1 MIKKYI
7 KAVCFVSIFATFV
20 FAKKDQSQIQ
30 TKQLDPNTTIMLNSN
45 ETPDDFDPDVF
56 VGEGN
61 KEPEPV
67 EQNQQNKQE
76 NQEEQEQI
84 PINDF
89 TNFDDISIEIPNVK
103 TLYLGVQYTN
113 PSFGLSAKFDLLD
126 DFAIQAIVDFIGDI
140 NLYEGRG
147 VFAFEKTRDYSLYV
161 YGGLGFW
168 VYNYIS
174 SANSYKSYNYRT
186 SIGFGGGVG
195 AEFELKRF
203 NPKLPPLTI
212 TTELGLRML
221 NLEHYNVVPI
231 GFGIGVYYKF

>member
-1 MIKKYI
+1 MIKKHI
-7 KAVCFVSIFATFV
+7 KMACFVLIFATFA
-20 FAKKDQSQIQ
+20 FANEDQNQIQ
-30 TKQLDPNTTIMLNSN
+30 TKQLDPDTTIMLNSN
-45 ETPDDFDPDVF
+45 ETPDDYDPDVF

-61 KEPEPV
+61 KAPEPV
-67 EQNQQNKQE
+67 EQNQQNR
-76 NQEEQEQI
+76 QEEQDQ
-84 PINDF
+84 INDF
-89 TNFDDISIEIPNVK
+89 ANFDDISINIPNVK

-113 PSFGLSAKFDLLD
+113 PTFGLSAKFDLLD

-147 VFAFEKTRDYSLYV
+147 VFAFEKTKDYSLYV

-195 AEFELKRF
+195 VEFELKRF

-221 NLEHYNVVPI
+221 SLEHYNVVPI
-231 GFGIGVYYKF
+231 GFGIGAYYKF